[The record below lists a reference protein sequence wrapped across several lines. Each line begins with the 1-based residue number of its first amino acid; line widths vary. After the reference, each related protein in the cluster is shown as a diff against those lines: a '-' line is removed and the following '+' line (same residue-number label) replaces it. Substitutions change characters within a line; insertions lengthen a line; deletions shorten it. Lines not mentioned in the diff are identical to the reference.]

1 MPRFRPA
8 RFAVTT
14 LLAALALPV
23 AAAECPPSGLTPG
36 NHAAYVKRIQEE
48 LPRHGFRAGPATGQM
63 DDTLIFIS
71 SDNGPEMET
80 CDRCL
85 RAKGQTSEFCSG
97 VPAYGVGFTA
107 SLEHLAQEARALHPY
122 QIEIANRIRGGRAVG
137 TDYVVTRRPL
147 GQTAILTR
155 LPSRDK
161 AVAWIRARGGG

>member
-1 MPRFRPA
+1 MIPHLWRATGAFYCAAGWVRPA
-8 RFAVTT
+8 QGGR
-14 LLAALALPV
+14 
-23 AAAECPPSGLTPG
+23 
-36 NHAAYVKRIQEE
+36 
-48 LPRHGFRAGPATGQM
+48 M
-63 DDTLIFIS
+63 DT
-71 SDNGPEMET
+71 GPEMET
-80 CDRCL
+80 WDRCL

-155 LPSRDK
+155 LPSREK